1 MLDQLPKD
9 TQVSEIKEKPRH
21 LNKDQIISYLSFL
34 EKLYEKENKNSDNS
48 DQKHLLLINKAM
60 NSVRKYSN
68 FKVSPFRLNN
78 SPLNKEEQKAK
89 DKCDIVEEKEN
100 EETDINNIMCLI
112 EKELKL
118 NGIDVND
125 INDNSFL
132 STNIKSQNTDSNH
145 DTANNK
151 SDTND
156 SKNNNSGITTPVDA
170 KQNPKKRLSKLFLK
184 IEMKLKT
191 YLQKEQ
197 EKDSKIGVISDKEK
211 VIQNGNNT
219 INNKDLG
226 MKFNASNNDN
236 IKLSKKPCKMPD
248 LANSFFSNKKKVE
261 TMLSKAKKYK
271 RKSMI
276 EFNALHLL
284 KPKKNKEEL
293 YFVDSNNKNI
303 KKRVA
308 TALLERPQKRKIIR
322 NGGNEVIS
330 NFNCGK
336 IDAIIENKD
345 ECEDIIP
352 FGKIGEKLENENIK
366 NEENMINPDSLFI
379 DNNSSIKI
387 TSTINRNK
395 LDLDKLHKESLKQ
408 FSLFNNEP
416 NDNIIFNQDKESTLL
431 DDNLF
436 VQSSDKEESSGSKI
450 EEEENDDSK
459 SCSSE
464 ESDKNEASNCED
476 KKADDSK
483 KNSINGLDSSNK
495 RTSNF
500 NYFYRNSIFSP
511 LKDLQDNPG
520 KENNFN
526 EQFNNL
532 HL

>member
-21 LNKDQIISYLSFL
+21 LNKDQIISYLSFS

-78 SPLNKEEQKAK
+78 SPLNKEEQKVK

-100 EETDINNIMCLI
+100 EEADINNIMCLI

-118 NGIDVND
+118 NGFDVND

-156 SKNNNSGITTPVDA
+156 SKNNNSGITTP
-170 KQNPKKRLSKLFLK
+170 
-184 IEMKLKT
+184 EMKLKT
-191 YLQKEQ
+191 YLQKKQ

-284 KPKKNKEEL
+284 KPKKNKDEI
-293 YFVDSNNKNI
+293 YFEDSNNKNI

-336 IDAIIENKD
+336 IDAIIENKE
-345 ECEDIIP
+345 ECDDIIP
-352 FGKIGEKLENENIK
+352 FDKIGDNLEKENDN
-366 NEENMINPDSLFI
+366 NEENMINQDPLFI

-387 TSTINRNK
+387 TSTINKNK

-416 NDNIIFNQDKESTLL
+416 NDNIIFNLDKESTLL

-436 VQSSDKEESSGSKI
+436 VQSSDKEESSGSQI

-483 KNSINGLDSSNK
+483 KNSINELDSSNK

>member
-1 MLDQLPKD
+1 
-9 TQVSEIKEKPRH
+9 
-21 LNKDQIISYLSFL
+21 
-34 EKLYEKENKNSDNS
+34 
-48 DQKHLLLINKAM
+48 
-60 NSVRKYSN
+60 
-68 FKVSPFRLNN
+68 
-78 SPLNKEEQKAK
+78 
-89 DKCDIVEEKEN
+89 
-100 EETDINNIMCLI
+100 MCLI

-118 NGIDVND
+118 NGFDVND

-156 SKNNNSGITTPVDA
+156 SKNNNSGITTP
-170 KQNPKKRLSKLFLK
+170 
-184 IEMKLKT
+184 EMKLKT

-284 KPKKNKEEL
+284 KPKKNKDEI
-293 YFVDSNNKNI
+293 YFEDSNNKNI

-366 NEENMINPDSLFI
+366 NEENMINLDSLFI

-483 KNSINGLDSSNK
+483 KNSINELDSSNK

>member
-1 MLDQLPKD
+1 MLDQQSKEAEAC
-9 TQVSEIKEKPRH
+9 EIKEKPH
-21 LNKDQIISYLSFL
+21 HYNKDQIISYLSFL
-34 EKLYEKENKNSDNS
+34 EKLYEKESKNGDQP
-48 DQKHLLLINKAM
+48 DQKRMLLINKAM
-60 NSVRKYSN
+60 NSVKKYSN
-68 FKVSPFRLNN
+68 FKVSPFRLNK
-78 SPLNKEEQKAK
+78 SPLNKEEKKVK
-89 DKCDIVEEKEN
+89 DECDIVEEKEN
-100 EETDINNIMCLI
+100 EETDINDIMCLI

-125 INDNSFL
+125 IGDNSFL
-132 STNIKSQNTDSNH
+132 STNQKSQNTDSNH
-145 DTANNK
+145 NTANNK
-151 SDTND
+151 SNTND
-156 SKNNNSGITTPVDA
+156 SKNTNSEISTPGDT

-184 IEMKLKT
+184 IEKKLKT

-211 VIQNGNNT
+211 ALQAGNNT
-219 INNKDLG
+219 INNKGLG
-226 MKFNASNNDN
+226 KNFNVSNNGN

-293 YFVDSNNKNI
+293 YFEDSNNKNI

-308 TALLERPQKRKIIR
+308 TALLERPQKRKIKK

-336 IDAIIENKD
+336 IDAIIENKE
-345 ECEDIIP
+345 ECDDIIP
-352 FGKIGEKLENENIK
+352 FDKIGDNLEKENDN
-366 NEENMINPDSLFI
+366 NEENMINQDPLFI

-387 TSTINRNK
+387 TSTINKNK

-408 FSLFNNEP
+408 FSLFKNDP
-416 NDNIIFNQDKESTLL
+416 NDMIIFNQDKESTLL

-450 EEEENDDSK
+450 EEEESDDSN

-464 ESDKNEASNCED
+464 ESAKVKENNCED
-476 KKADDSK
+476 KKEDDK
-483 KNSINGLDSSNK
+483 KNSISALDSSNK

-511 LKDLQDNPG
+511 LKDLQDNNG
-520 KENNFN
+520 KENNIM
-526 EQFNNL
+526 EQFSNL

>member
-1 MLDQLPKD
+1 
-9 TQVSEIKEKPRH
+9 
-21 LNKDQIISYLSFL
+21 
-34 EKLYEKENKNSDNS
+34 
-48 DQKHLLLINKAM
+48 
-60 NSVRKYSN
+60 
-68 FKVSPFRLNN
+68 
-78 SPLNKEEQKAK
+78 
-89 DKCDIVEEKEN
+89 
-100 EETDINNIMCLI
+100 
-112 EKELKL
+112 
-118 NGIDVND
+118 
-125 INDNSFL
+125 
-132 STNIKSQNTDSNH
+132 
-145 DTANNK
+145 
-151 SDTND
+151 
-156 SKNNNSGITTPVDA
+156 
-170 KQNPKKRLSKLFLK
+170 
-184 IEMKLKT
+184 
-191 YLQKEQ
+191 
-197 EKDSKIGVISDKEK
+197 
-211 VIQNGNNT
+211 
-219 INNKDLG
+219 
-226 MKFNASNNDN
+226 
-236 IKLSKKPCKMPD
+236 
-248 LANSFFSNKKKVE
+248 
-261 TMLSKAKKYK
+261 
-271 RKSMI
+271 
-276 EFNALHLL
+276 
-284 KPKKNKEEL
+284 
-293 YFVDSNNKNI
+293 
-303 KKRVA
+303 
-308 TALLERPQKRKIIR
+308 
-322 NGGNEVIS
+322 
-330 NFNCGK
+330 
-336 IDAIIENKD
+336 
-345 ECEDIIP
+345 
-352 FGKIGEKLENENIK
+352 
-366 NEENMINPDSLFI
+366 MINPDSLFI